1 MAAPLRPAGQGRG
14 QPGLRAAAP
23 PSPDVTVLRGQP
35 PHLMFVLQTAS
46 RGCRCCH
53 LVQSPW
59 GLLGS
64 PPTLAM
70 QEVPLPSALPAS
82 LPGGDCRAVL
92 SGVVA
97 ADVLDDSAV
106 HRQVWCERWACRT

>member
-1 MAAPLRPAGQGRG
+1 
-14 QPGLRAAAP
+14 
-23 PSPDVTVLRGQP
+23 
-35 PHLMFVLQTAS
+35 
-46 RGCRCCH
+46 
-53 LVQSPW
+53 
-59 GLLGS
+59 
-64 PPTLAM
+64 M

-106 HRQVWCERWACRT
+106 HRQVWCERWASYVSFIEFVVVVVVNQNG